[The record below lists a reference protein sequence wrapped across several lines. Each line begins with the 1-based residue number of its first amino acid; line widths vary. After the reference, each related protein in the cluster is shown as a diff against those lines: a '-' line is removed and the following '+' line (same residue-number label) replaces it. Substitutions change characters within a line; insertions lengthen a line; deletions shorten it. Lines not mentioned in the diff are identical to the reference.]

1 MSAPHRF
8 PNKRLSSI
16 LPGRPLKIREGLY
29 NQLRDREWIFNRA
42 ENNSIFL
49 IHKNGFY
56 GVVVR
61 IEEIDW
67 NQLSPELSS
76 RGKKESLDNS
86 NNLSLFNNE
95 K

>member
-1 MSAPHRF
+1 MAGAQRI
-8 PNKRLSSI
+8 PNNRLSSI
-16 LPGRPLKIREGLY
+16 LPGRPLRIRDGLY
-29 NQLRDREWIFNRA
+29 KQLRDREWIFNRA

-76 RGKKESLDNS
+76 RGK
-86 NNLSLFNNE
+86 
-95 K
+95 